1 MRWAIAAACLSV
13 LAIGVAI
20 LVATP
25 EMDRLPSGGR
35 AIPYLG
41 IVLAWGFVGVGAFAW
56 ARRPDNRTGML
67 MTIVGLVTAVS
78 GLQLFDEPV
87 PYVLGSL
94 ADTTTAALLVHLLLA
109 FPSGRLEGRAA
120 RRVVALGYIAA
131 ALQLPLVLVT
141 DCTDDGCPENL
152 LLVTDNATVATVVA
166 SVQGVL
172 GLVAVV
178 AAVVL
183 VLRRWRTSSPAQRR
197 GLEPVLLLG
206 AAILVL
212 GLAFA
217 LTQAADLDASKPL
230 QIAFFSAFALLPA
243 AFLVGL
249 VRTRFF
255 HTATVARLI
264 EQLTRDPR
272 GVREALAAAL
282 GDPSLEVAYWL
293 SGGYVTRDGRPLAE
307 PEPGQC

>member
-25 EMDRLPSGGR
+25 DMDRLPSGGR

-41 IVLAWGFVGVGAFAW
+41 IALAWGFVGVGAFAW

-87 PYVLGSL
+87 PFVLGSL

-120 RRVVALGYIAA
+120 RWVVALGYIAA

-141 DCTDDGCPENL
+141 DCADDGCPENL
-152 LLVTDNATVATVVA
+152 LLVTDNATSRPWWRACRVCSGWSRSWRPSCWCCDA
-166 SVQGVL
+166 GE
-172 GLVAVV
+172 
-178 AAVVL
+178 
-183 VLRRWRTSSPAQRR
+183 RRARRSGAGSSRC
-197 GLEPVLLLG
+197 
-206 AAILVL
+206 
-212 GLAFA
+212 
-217 LTQAADLDASKPL
+217 SC
-230 QIAFFSAFALLPA
+230 SA
-243 AFLVGL
+243 
-249 VRTRFF
+249 
-255 HTATVARLI
+255 
-264 EQLTRDPR
+264 PR
-272 GVREALAAAL
+272 SSCSAW
-282 GDPSLEVAYWL
+282 PS
-293 SGGYVTRDGRPLAE
+293 P
-307 PEPGQC
+307 